1 MRTPCKQGSE
11 LKNDAKGSKRSD
23 PIPHTPMLDFL
34 AKYFRFPV
42 AFVLSFVVSAVFF
55 LAIPV
60 INTLFFDKGAKTEKP
75 LEAVTEVEVL
85 VSEKKPEVKQKVIR
99 TIVNPNPF
107 KISSNM
113 GVSRSQNFQMDL
125 SLARGAAGDGVAVG
139 TGSMENVVY
148 EAGEVDEQAQVL
160 REIQPKFPEKA
171 KRLGVSGYVKVLIVI
186 DVYGDVAQA
195 QVLTQ
200 DPAGYGFDNEALKAV
215 RQWKFSPA
223 QLGGFPVAQKATK
236 EFRFVN

>member
-1 MRTPCKQGSE
+1 
-11 LKNDAKGSKRSD
+11 
-23 PIPHTPMLDFL
+23 MLDFVG
-34 AKYFRFPV
+34 KYLRYPI
-42 AFVLSFVVSAVFF
+42 ALVLSFVLSAVFF

-60 INTLFFDKGAKTEKP
+60 INALMSDKGVKEQKE
-75 LEAVTEVEVL
+75 LETVTEVEVL

-107 KISSNM
+107 KITSNM
-113 GVSRSQNFQMDL
+113 GTSRSQNFQMDL

-171 KRLGVSGYVKVLIVI
+171 KRMGVSGYVKVLIVI
-186 DVYGDVAQA
+186 DVNGDVAQA

-200 DPAGYGFDNEALKAV
+200 EPAGYGFDNEALKAV

>member
-1 MRTPCKQGSE
+1 M
-11 LKNDAKGSKRSD
+11 
-23 PIPHTPMLDFL
+23 IDFL

-55 LAIPV
+55 LAVPV
-60 INTLFFDKGAKTEKP
+60 LNALFFDKGVKAEKE

-107 KISSNM
+107 KISANM

-160 REIQPKFPEKA
+160 KEIQPKFPERA
-171 KRLGVSGYVKVLIVI
+171 KKLGISGYVKVMIVI

-195 QVLTQ
+195 NVMTL
-200 DPAGYGFDNEALKAV
+200 DPSGYGFETEALKAV

-223 QLGGFPVAQKATK
+223 QLGGYPVAQKATK
-236 EFRFVN
+236 EFRFVK

>member
-1 MRTPCKQGSE
+1 MSTFSPTD
-11 LKNDAKGSKRSD
+11 LV
-23 PIPHTPMLDFL
+23 
-34 AKYFRFPV
+34 AKYLRYPI
-42 AFVLSFVVSAVFF
+42 ALVLSFVVSAIFF
-55 LAIPV
+55 LAVPV
-60 INTLFFDKGAKTEKP
+60 INALLFDKGVKTEKE

-113 GVSRSQNFQMDL
+113 GVGRSQNFQMDL

-139 TGSMENVVY
+139 TGGMENVVY
-148 EAGEVDEQAQVL
+148 EAGEVDEQASVL
-160 REIQPKFPEKA
+160 REIQPKFPERA

-186 DVYGDVAQA
+186 DVYGDVAQT
-195 QVLTQ
+195 QVLTL
-200 DPAGYGFDNEALKAV
+200 DPPGYGFETEALNAV

-223 QLGGFPVAQKATK
+223 QLGGYPVAQKATK
-236 EFRFVN
+236 EFRFVK

>member
-1 MRTPCKQGSE
+1 MV
-11 LKNDAKGSKRSD
+11 
-23 PIPHTPMLDFL
+23 DFL
-34 AKYFRFPV
+34 AKYFRFPA
-42 AFVLSFVVSAVFF
+42 AFVLSFIVSAVFF

-60 INTLFFDKGAKTEKP
+60 LNALLFDKGVKTEKE
-75 LEAVTEVEVL
+75 LDAVTEVEVL

-107 KISSNM
+107 KITSHM

-160 REIQPKFPEKA
+160 KEVQPKFPDRA
-171 KRLGVSGYVKVLIVI
+171 KKLGISGYVKVMVVI

-195 QVLTQ
+195 SVMSL
-200 DPAGYGFDNEALKAV
+200 DPPGYGFENEALKAV
-215 RQWKFSPA
+215 KQWKFRPA
-223 QLGGFPVAQKATK
+223 HLGGYPVAQKATK
-236 EFRFVN
+236 EFRFVK

>member
-1 MRTPCKQGSE
+1 M
-11 LKNDAKGSKRSD
+11 
-23 PIPHTPMLDFL
+23 
-34 AKYFRFPV
+34 
-42 AFVLSFVVSAVFF
+42 LSFIVSAVFF
-55 LAIPV
+55 LAVPV
-60 INTLFFDKGAKTEKP
+60 LNALFFDKGVKAEKE
-75 LEAVTEVEVL
+75 LDTVTEVEVL

-125 SLARGAAGDGVAVG
+125 SLARGSAGDGVAVG

-160 REIQPKFPEKA
+160 KEVQPKFPDRA
-171 KRLGVSGYVKVLIVI
+171 KKLGISGYVKVMIVI

-195 QVLTQ
+195 SVMSL
-200 DPAGYGFDNEALKAV
+200 DPPGYGFENEALKAV
-215 RQWKFSPA
+215 KQWKFSPA
-223 QLGGFPVAQKATK
+223 HLGGYPVAQKATK
-236 EFRFVN
+236 EFRFVK

>member
-1 MRTPCKQGSE
+1 M
-11 LKNDAKGSKRSD
+11 
-23 PIPHTPMLDFL
+23 IDFL
-34 AKYFRFPV
+34 AKYFRFPA

-55 LAIPV
+55 LAVPV
-60 INTLFFDKGAKTEKP
+60 LNALFFDKGVKAEKE
-75 LEAVTEVEVL
+75 LESVTEVEVL
-85 VSEKKPEVKQKVIR
+85 VSEKKPEVKQKVLR
-99 TIVNPNPF
+99 TVMNPNPF
-107 KISSNM
+107 KISANM

-160 REIQPKFPEKA
+160 KEIQPKFPERA
-171 KRLGVSGYVKVLIVI
+171 KKMGISGYVKVMIVI

-195 QVLTQ
+195 SVMTL
-200 DPAGYGFDNEALKAV
+200 DPPGYGFENEALKAV

-223 QLGGFPVAQKATK
+223 HLGGYPVAQRATK
-236 EFRFVN
+236 EFRFVK

>member
-1 MRTPCKQGSE
+1 MSSFSPT
-11 LKNDAKGSKRSD
+11 
-23 PIPHTPMLDFL
+23 DFI
-34 AKYFRFPV
+34 AKYLRYPLALV
-42 AFVLSFVVSAVFF
+42 ISFVVSAVFF
-55 LAIPV
+55 LAVPV
-60 INTLFFDKGAKTEKP
+60 LNALLFDKGEKTEKE

-113 GVSRSQNFQMDL
+113 GVGRSQNFQMDL

-139 TGSMENVVY
+139 TGGMENVVY

-160 REIQPKFPEKA
+160 REIQPKFPERA

-186 DVYGDVAQA
+186 DVYGDVAQT
-195 QVLTQ
+195 QVLTL
-200 DPAGYGFDNEALKAV
+200 DPPGYGFETEALNAV

-223 QLGGFPVAQKATK
+223 QLGGYPVAQKATK
-236 EFRFVN
+236 EFRFVK

>member
-1 MRTPCKQGSE
+1 
-11 LKNDAKGSKRSD
+11 
-23 PIPHTPMLDFL
+23 MLDFVG
-34 AKYFRFPV
+34 KYLRYPI
-42 AFVLSFVVSAVFF
+42 ALVLSFGFSAVFF

-60 INTLFFDKGAKTEKP
+60 IKALMSDQGVKGEKE

-107 KISSNM
+107 KITSNM
-113 GVSRSQNFQMDL
+113 GMSRNQNFQMDL

-171 KRLGVSGYVKVLIVI
+171 KRMGVSGYVKVLIVI

-200 DPAGYGFDNEALKAV
+200 EPAGYGFDNEALKAV

>member
-1 MRTPCKQGSE
+1 MLIPQR
-11 LKNDAKGSKRSD
+11 AKPD
-23 PIPHTPMLDFL
+23 PIPRSLMIDFL
-34 AKYFRFPV
+34 AKYFRFPL
-42 AFVLSFVVSAVFF
+42 AFVLSFVLSAVFF

-60 INTLFFDKGAKTEKP
+60 INALISDKGVKGEKE

-107 KISSNM
+107 KITSNM

-125 SLARGAAGDGVAVG
+125 SLARGAAGDGVVVG

-148 EAGEVDEQAQVL
+148 EAGEVDVQAQVL

-171 KRLGVSGYVKVLIVI
+171 KRMGVSGYVKVLIVI

-200 DPAGYGFDNEALKAV
+200 EPAGYGFDNEALKAV

>member
-1 MRTPCKQGSE
+1 MVVK
-11 LKNDAKGSKRSD
+11 
-23 PIPHTPMLDFL
+23 
-34 AKYFRFPV
+34 
-42 AFVLSFVVSAVFF
+42 AFIVSAVFF

-60 INTLFFDKGAKTEKP
+60 LNALLFDKGVKTEKE
-75 LEAVTEVEVL
+75 LDAVTEVEVL

-107 KISSNM
+107 KITSNM

-160 REIQPKFPEKA
+160 KEVQPKFPDRA
-171 KRLGVSGYVKVLIVI
+171 KKLGISGYVKVMVVI

-195 QVLTQ
+195 SVMSL
-200 DPAGYGFDNEALKAV
+200 DPPGYGFENEALKAV
-215 RQWKFSPA
+215 KQWKFSPA
-223 QLGGFPVAQKATK
+223 HLGGYPVAQKATK
-236 EFRFVN
+236 EFRFVK

>member
-1 MRTPCKQGSE
+1 
-11 LKNDAKGSKRSD
+11 
-23 PIPHTPMLDFL
+23 MLDFVG
-34 AKYFRFPV
+34 KYLRYPV
-42 AFVLSFVVSAVFF
+42 ALVLSFVLSAVFF

-60 INTLFFDKGAKTEKP
+60 INALMSDKGVKGEKE

-107 KISSNM
+107 KITSNM
-113 GVSRSQNFQMDL
+113 GMSRNQNFQMDL
-125 SLARGAAGDGVAVG
+125 SLARGASGDGVAVG

-171 KRLGVSGYVKVLIVI
+171 KRMGVSGYVKVLIVI

-200 DPAGYGFDNEALKAV
+200 EPPGYGFDNEALKAV

>member
-1 MRTPCKQGSE
+1 V
-11 LKNDAKGSKRSD
+11 
-23 PIPHTPMLDFL
+23 LDFL

-42 AFVLSFVVSAVFF
+42 AFVLSFAVSAVFF
-55 LAIPV
+55 LAVPV
-60 INTLFFDKGAKTEKP
+60 LNALFFDKGVKTEKE
-75 LEAVTEVEVL
+75 LDTVTEVEVL

-160 REIQPKFPEKA
+160 KEVQPKFPERA
-171 KRLGVSGYVKVLIVI
+171 KKLGISGYVKVMVVI

-195 QVLTQ
+195 SVMSL
-200 DPAGYGFDNEALKAV
+200 DPPGYGFENEALKAV

-223 QLGGFPVAQKATK
+223 HLGGYPVAQKATK
-236 EFRFVN
+236 EFRFVK

>member
-1 MRTPCKQGSE
+1 
-11 LKNDAKGSKRSD
+11 
-23 PIPHTPMLDFL
+23 MLDFVG
-34 AKYFRFPV
+34 KYLRYPI
-42 AFVLSFVVSAVFF
+42 ALVLSFVLSAVFF

-60 INTLFFDKGAKTEKP
+60 INALMSDKGVKEQKE
-75 LEAVTEVEVL
+75 LETVTEVEVL

-107 KISSNM
+107 KITSNM
-113 GVSRSQNFQMDL
+113 GTSRSQNFQMDL
-125 SLARGAAGDGVAVG
+125 SLARGAAGDGVTVG

-171 KRLGVSGYVKVLIVI
+171 KRMGVSGYVKVLIVI
-186 DVYGDVAQA
+186 DVNGDVAQA

-200 DPAGYGFDNEALKAV
+200 EPAGYGFDNEALKAV

>member
-1 MRTPCKQGSE
+1 MLIPQR
-11 LKNDAKGSKRSD
+11 AKPD
-23 PIPHTPMLDFL
+23 PIPRSLMIDFL
-34 AKYFRFPV
+34 AKYFRFPL
-42 AFVLSFVVSAVFF
+42 AFVLSFVLSAVFF

-60 INTLFFDKGAKTEKP
+60 INALISDKGVKGEKE

-107 KISSNM
+107 KITSNM

-148 EAGEVDEQAQVL
+148 EAGEVDVQAQVL

-171 KRLGVSGYVKVLIVI
+171 KRMGVSGYVKVLIVI

-200 DPAGYGFDNEALKAV
+200 EPAGYGFDNEALKAV

>member
-1 MRTPCKQGSE
+1 MM
-11 LKNDAKGSKRSD
+11 KNFSL
-23 PIPHTPMLDFL
+23 TDFI
-34 AKYFRFPV
+34 AKYLRYPLALV
-42 AFVLSFVVSAVFF
+42 ISFVVSAVFF

-60 INTLFFDKGAKTEKP
+60 LNVLLFDKGVKTEKE
-75 LEAVTEVEVL
+75 LETVTEVEVL

-113 GVSRSQNFQMDL
+113 GVGRSQNFQMDL

-139 TGSMENVVY
+139 TGGMENVVY

-160 REIQPKFPEKA
+160 REIQPKFPERA
-171 KRLGVSGYVKVLIVI
+171 KRMGINGYVKVLIVI
-186 DVYGDVAQA
+186 DVYGDVAQT
-195 QVLTQ
+195 QILTQ
-200 DPAGYGFDNEALKAV
+200 EPAGYGFDTEVLNAV

-236 EFRFVN
+236 EFRFVK

>member
-1 MRTPCKQGSE
+1 
-11 LKNDAKGSKRSD
+11 
-23 PIPHTPMLDFL
+23 MLDFVG
-34 AKYFRFPV
+34 KYFRYPI
-42 AFVLSFVVSAVFF
+42 ALVLSFVLSAVFF

-60 INTLFFDKGAKTEKP
+60 INVLISDKGVKGEKE

-107 KISSNM
+107 KITSNM

-125 SLARGAAGDGVAVG
+125 SLARGAAGDGVAVE

-171 KRLGVSGYVKVLIVI
+171 KRMGVSGYVKVLIVI

-200 DPAGYGFDNEALKAV
+200 EPAGYGFDNEALKAV

>member
-1 MRTPCKQGSE
+1 MLIPQR
-11 LKNDAKGSKRSD
+11 AKPD
-23 PIPHTPMLDFL
+23 PIPRSLMIDFL
-34 AKYFRFPV
+34 AKYFRFPL
-42 AFVLSFVVSAVFF
+42 AFVLSFVLSAVFF

-60 INTLFFDKGAKTEKP
+60 INALISDKGVKGEKE

-107 KISSNM
+107 KITSNM

-171 KRLGVSGYVKVLIVI
+171 KRMGVSGYVKVLIVI
-186 DVYGDVAQA
+186 DVNGDVAQA

-200 DPAGYGFDNEALKAV
+200 DPPGYGFDNEALKAV

>member
-1 MRTPCKQGSE
+1 
-11 LKNDAKGSKRSD
+11 
-23 PIPHTPMLDFL
+23 MLDFL
-34 AKYFRFPV
+34 AKYLRFPV

-55 LAIPV
+55 LAVPV
-60 INTLFFDKGAKTEKP
+60 LNALFFDKGAKAEKQ
-75 LEAVTEVEVL
+75 LETVTEVEVL

-148 EAGEVDEQAQVL
+148 EAGEVDEQAQPLKEV
-160 REIQPKFPEKA
+160 QPAFPEKA
-171 KRLGVSGYVKVLIVI
+171 KKLGLSGYVKVYIVI

-195 QVLTQ
+195 SIMSQ
-200 DPAGYGFDNEALKAV
+200 DPAGYGFDTEALKAV
-215 RQWKFSPA
+215 RGHSLSDVK
-223 QLGGFPVAQKATK
+223 
-236 EFRFVN
+236 

>member
-1 MRTPCKQGSE
+1 M
-11 LKNDAKGSKRSD
+11 KNFSF
-23 PIPHTPMLDFL
+23 TDFMV
-34 AKYFRFPV
+34 KYFRFPA

-55 LAIPV
+55 LAVPV
-60 INTLFFDKGAKTEKP
+60 INALFFDKGVKAEKE

-85 VSEKKPEVKQKVIR
+85 VSEKKPEVQKKVLR
-99 TIVNPNPF
+99 TVVNPNPF

-113 GVSRSQNFQMDL
+113 GMARSQNFSMDL

-139 TGSMENVVY
+139 TGGMENVVY
-148 EAGEVDEQAQVL
+148 EAGEVDEQASVL
-160 REIQPKFPEKA
+160 REVQPKFPAKA
-171 KRLGVSGYVKVLIVI
+171 KRMGVSGYVKVLIVI

-200 DPAGYGFDNEALKAV
+200 EPAGYGFDVEALNAV

-223 QLGGFPVAQKATK
+223 QLGGYPVAQKATK
-236 EFRFVN
+236 EFCFVK

>member
-1 MRTPCKQGSE
+1 MKHFSFT
-11 LKNDAKGSKRSD
+11 
-23 PIPHTPMLDFL
+23 DFI

-55 LAIPV
+55 LAVPV
-60 INTLFFDKGAKTEKP
+60 LNALLFDKGVKTEKE

-85 VSEKKPEVKQKVIR
+85 VSEKKPEVKQKVLR
-99 TIVNPNPF
+99 TVVNPNPF

-113 GVSRSQNFQMDL
+113 GTSRSQNFQMDL

-139 TGSMENVVY
+139 TGGMENVVY

-160 REIQPKFPEKA
+160 REIQPKFPERA
-171 KRLGVSGYVKVLIVI
+171 KRLGISGYVKVLLVI
-186 DVYGDVAQA
+186 DVYGDVAQT
-195 QVLTQ
+195 QVLTL
-200 DPAGYGFDNEALKAV
+200 DPPGYGFETEALNAV

-223 QLGGFPVAQKATK
+223 QLGGYPVAQKATK
-236 EFRFVN
+236 EFRFVK

>member
-1 MRTPCKQGSE
+1 M
-11 LKNDAKGSKRSD
+11 
-23 PIPHTPMLDFL
+23 
-34 AKYFRFPV
+34 
-42 AFVLSFVVSAVFF
+42 
-55 LAIPV
+55 
-60 INTLFFDKGAKTEKP
+60 
-75 LEAVTEVEVL
+75 EVL

-107 KISSNM
+107 KISANM

-160 REIQPKFPEKA
+160 KEVQPKFPERA
-171 KRLGVSGYVKVLIVI
+171 KKLGISGYVKVMIVI

-195 QVLTQ
+195 NVMSL
-200 DPAGYGFDNEALKAV
+200 DPPGYGFENEALKAV

-223 QLGGFPVAQKATK
+223 QLGGYPVAQKATK
-236 EFRFVN
+236 EFRFVK

>member
-1 MRTPCKQGSE
+1 MLIPQR
-11 LKNDAKGSKRSD
+11 AKPD
-23 PIPHTPMLDFL
+23 PIPRSLMIDFL

-55 LAIPV
+55 LAVPV
-60 INTLFFDKGAKTEKP
+60 LNALFFDKGVKAEKE

-107 KISSNM
+107 KISANM

-160 REIQPKFPEKA
+160 KEIQPKFPERA
-171 KRLGVSGYVKVLIVI
+171 KKLGISGYVKVMIVI

-195 QVLTQ
+195 NVMTL
-200 DPAGYGFDNEALKAV
+200 DPPGYGFETEA
-215 RQWKFSPA
+215 
-223 QLGGFPVAQKATK
+223 
-236 EFRFVN
+236 

>member
-1 MRTPCKQGSE
+1 
-11 LKNDAKGSKRSD
+11 
-23 PIPHTPMLDFL
+23 MLDFVGKSL
-34 AKYFRFPV
+34 RYPIAL
-42 AFVLSFVVSAVFF
+42 VLSFVLSAVFF

-60 INTLFFDKGAKTEKP
+60 INVLISDKGVKGQKE

-107 KISSNM
+107 KITSNM

-171 KRLGVSGYVKVLIVI
+171 KRMGISGYVKVLIVI

-200 DPAGYGFDNEALKAV
+200 EPAGYGFDNEALKAV